1 MGRPSEQLPLRRF
14 LSPELQAAILAFIL
28 VATTLTVYA
37 PVKQHP
43 FIHIDDYGY
52 VVNNTHLRQ
61 LNWETVKWS
70 FTTFHYSN
78 WDPLTWLSHSLDIQL
93 FGMDPGKQHETS
105 MLLHALN
112 AVLLFWLLWKATGY
126 VGRSFVAA
134 AIFALHPVN
143 VEPVAWVAERKTVL
157 AMVFFLLTMIA
168 YRWYASR
175 PAAMRYL
182 VVMALFAMGLMSKP
196 QIITLPFVLL
206 LWDYWPLGRMF
217 APSEPL
223 PDGHLV
229 GETGGHALV
238 EKTFWWLLL
247 EKVPLLTLSA
257 GSAYLTM
264 KAQWAN
270 NTLGGLN
277 SYPFG
282 VRLGNS
288 IVTYVR
294 YLSHAVWPANLAF
307 FYPHAHSSP
316 PLGVLAGSLLLL
328 LLITAVAL
336 AARSYRY
343 LTVGWFW
350 FLGTLVPM
358 IEVVQVG
365 NHAMADRYAYV
376 SFVGLFIA
384 LCWGVA
390 DFAQRWRV
398 SRLLLPLASAA
409 VLAVLAHATTLQ
421 LSYWTDDLTL
431 WTHTA
436 EAVPDNAMAENVI
449 GETLQQK
456 GQRDDAMPHFRRAVE
471 MDPLFPF
478 PYLHIGIYDE
488 EHHQPQQ
495 AIEQLQ
501 KVIDLTQS
509 AAEHMPAIRTQAYVH
524 MSFAYAQ
531 LGDHA
536 NEEKY
541 LKLAAQQNQAE
552 YDSTSASMP

>member
-1 MGRPSEQLPLRRF
+1 V
-14 LSPELQAAILAFIL
+14 LSPELQCAILAFII

-52 VVNNTHLRQ
+52 VVNNTHLRP

-93 FGMDPGKQHETS
+93 FGLDPGRHHETS

-126 VGRSFVAA
+126 AGRSFLVAM
-134 AIFALHPVN
+134 IFALHPVN

-157 AMVFFLLTMIA
+157 SMVFFLLTLIA

-175 PAAMRYL
+175 PRIGRYL
-182 VVMALFAMGLMSKP
+182 VVAALFAMGLMSKP

-206 LWDYWPLGRMF
+206 LWDYWPLARMF
-217 APSEPL
+217 APAEPL
-223 PDGHLV
+223 PDGHLA
-229 GETGGHALV
+229 GETAGHALAD
-238 EKTFWWLLL
+238 KPLFWLVL
-247 EKVPLLTLSA
+247 EKVPLLALSA

-264 KAQWAN
+264 KAQWVN
-270 NTLGGLN
+270 GTLGGLN
-277 SYPFG
+277 SYPLG
-282 VRLGNS
+282 VRLSNS

-294 YLSHAVWPANLAF
+294 YLSHAVWPTNLAF
-307 FYPHAHSSP
+307 FYPHARSSP
-316 PLGVLAGSLLLL
+316 PVGQLAGSLLLL
-328 LLITAVAL
+328 LLITALAL

-343 LTVGWFW
+343 LAVGWFW

-365 NHAMADRYAYV
+365 NHAMADRYGYV

-384 LCWGVA
+384 LCGGIA
-390 DFAQRWRV
+390 DWAGHWRFARILLPV
-398 SRLLLPLASAA
+398 GGIAVLLLLASA
-409 VLAVLAHATTLQ
+409 TSRQ
-421 LSYWTDDLTL
+421 LSYWTDDLSL

-436 EAVPDNAMAENVI
+436 EAVPNNAMAENVI

-456 GQRDDAMPHFRRAVE
+456 GEREAAMTHFREAAA

-478 PYLHIGIYDE
+478 PYLHIGIYE
-488 EHHQPQQ
+488 EGHRDPKQ
-495 AIEQLQ
+495 AIEHLQ
-501 KVIDLTQS
+501 KVIDLTQG
-509 AAEHMPAIRTQAYVH
+509 AAGHMPAIRTQAYVH

-531 LGDHA
+531 LGDQA

-541 LKLAAQQNQAE
+541 LNLAARQNQSE
-552 YDSTSASMP
+552 YDSTTATMP